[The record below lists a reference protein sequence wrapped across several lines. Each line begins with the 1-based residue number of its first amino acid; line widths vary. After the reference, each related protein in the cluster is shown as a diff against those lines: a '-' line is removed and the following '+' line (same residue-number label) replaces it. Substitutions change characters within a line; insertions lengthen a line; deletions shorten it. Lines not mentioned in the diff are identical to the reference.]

1 MTTSKTPNELP
12 TPPPPPSRQHR
23 KKRLDIQGLRT
34 LAIMGVVAHHISLDG
49 EMQYFMNG
57 GLGVDM

>member
-1 MTTSKTPNELP
+1 
-12 TPPPPPSRQHR
+12 
-23 KKRLDIQGLRT
+23 LDIQGLRT